1 MKKRETISA
10 AIEETFDQ
18 QVDFL
23 QRLVQTKSTNP
34 FTSETSSPTA
44 PVEREVAQVIQQ
56 ELHRLGFKAE
66 LYGVSS
72 QRPNVLCHVPGS
84 GNSEKTLILTTHM
97 DTVEPVD
104 YTRDPWGGQ
113 IEEGQLYGVGAADAK
128 AQIATFI
135 YAIHAM
141 RKAGITLGGKL
152 ALAFVVDEEPGACS
166 PYGTQY
172 LLEQG
177 LLRGDA
183 AIIGEPGNK
192 IIAIGHRGLYRFRLT
207 IYGEATHTGIR
218 AWEQRTRGHN
228 AILDMARVSLALSEC
243 SLPTSSSAAFPNR
256 KSVLTFPTLIHGGTG
271 INVVPSSC
279 EAYGDARLLPGI
291 SAEEIKQVI
300 KDQLALL
307 SISKYRLDDLLV
319 VPAVET
325 NHESEIVQAL
335 AAAVEA
341 TTGIQPRLE
350 GSGPTCDG
358 WMFITRGI
366 PAVCGYG
373 VKCGGVHG
381 ADEWVDLN
389 SMRTIT
395 EIYAHTILHYL
406 GAS

>member
-23 QRLVQTKSTNP
+23 QRLVQTKSTKP

-44 PVEREVAQVIQQ
+44 PVEREVAQMIQQ

-66 LYGVSS
+66 LYGGSS

-113 IEEGQLYGVGAADAK
+113 IEEGRLYGVGAADAK

-135 YAIHAM
+135 YAAHAM

-152 ALAFVVDEEPGACS
+152 TLAFVVDEEPGACS

-218 AWEQRTRGHN
+218 AWEQGTRGHN
-228 AILDMARVSLALSEC
+228 AILDMARVSVALSEC
-243 SLPTSSSAAFPNR
+243 PLPTSSSAAFPNR

-291 SAEEIKQVI
+291 SAEEIKQLI
-300 KDQLALL
+300 KDQLAML

-325 NHESEIVQAL
+325 SHESEVVQAIT
-335 AAAVEA
+335 AAVEA

-350 GSGPTCDG
+350 GGGPTCDG

-373 VKCGGVHG
+373 VRCGGVHG

-395 EIYAHTILHYL
+395 EIFAHTILHYL

>member
-1 MKKRETISA
+1 MKQRETISA
-10 AIEETFDQ
+10 TLEETFDQ

-34 FTSETSSPTA
+34 FTSETSSPTT

-72 QRPNVLCHVPGS
+72 HRPNVLCHVPGS

-113 IEEGQLYGVGAADAK
+113 IEEDRLYGVGAADAK

-135 YAIHAM
+135 YAGHAM
-141 RKAGITLGGKL
+141 RKAGIPLGGKL

-192 IIAIGHRGLYRFRLT
+192 IIAIGHRGLYRFRLI

-218 AWEQRTRGHN
+218 AWEQRTRGRN
-228 AILDMARVSLALSEC
+228 AILDMARLALALEERA
-243 SLPTSSSAAFPNR
+243 LPDMPSSVFPNR
-256 KSVLTFPTLIHGGTG
+256 TSVLTFPTLIQGGSG
-271 INVVPSSC
+271 INVVPDSC
-279 EAYGDARLLPGI
+279 
-291 SAEEIKQVI
+291 
-300 KDQLALL
+300 
-307 SISKYRLDDLLV
+307 
-319 VPAVET
+319 
-325 NHESEIVQAL
+325 
-335 AAAVEA
+335 
-341 TTGIQPRLE
+341 
-350 GSGPTCDG
+350 
-358 WMFITRGI
+358 
-366 PAVCGYG
+366 
-373 VKCGGVHG
+373 
-381 ADEWVDLN
+381 
-389 SMRTIT
+389 
-395 EIYAHTILHYL
+395 
-406 GAS
+406 

>member
-1 MKKRETISA
+1 MKQRETISA
-10 AIEETFDQ
+10 TLEETFDQ

-34 FTSETSSPTA
+34 FTSETSSPTT

-72 QRPNVLCHVPGS
+72 HRPNVLCHVPGS
-84 GNSEKTLILTTHM
+84 GNSKKTLILTTHM

-113 IEEGQLYGVGAADAK
+113 IEKGRLYGVGAADAK
-128 AQIATFI
+128 AQIAIFI
-135 YAIHAM
+135 YAAHAM
-141 RKAGITLGGKL
+141 RKADITLNGKL

-207 IYGEATHTGIR
+207 IYGEATHTGRR
-218 AWEQRTRGHN
+218 AWEQGTRGHN
-228 AILDMARVSLALSEC
+228 AILDMARVSVALSES
-243 SLPTSSSAAFPNR
+243 SLPVSSSAAFPKR
-256 KSVLTFPTLIHGGTG
+256 KSILTFPTLIQGGTG

-279 EAYGDARLLPGI
+279 EAYGDVRLVPSI
-291 SAEEIKQVI
+291 STDEIKQII
-300 KDQLALL
+300 KDQLERL
-307 SISKYRLDDLLV
+307 SITKYRLDDLLV
-319 VPAVET
+319 VPAAVT
-325 NHESEIVQAL
+325 SQDSEVVQAL
-335 AAAVEA
+335 AAAVGA

-350 GSGPTCDG
+350 GAGPTCAG
-358 WMFITRGI
+358 RMFITRGI
-366 PAVCGYG
+366 P
-373 VKCGGVHG
+373 
-381 ADEWVDLN
+381 
-389 SMRTIT
+389 
-395 EIYAHTILHYL
+395 
-406 GAS
+406 